1 LEKDRWKVIIAVA
14 GRRID
19 AEGAKTPR
27 FPLKNV
33 ALVQQRLDDLF
44 GRGAATAVV
53 SSGAC
58 GADLVALTAA
68 GARHMRRRMVLPFS
82 RDEFRA
88 SSVTDRPGEWGP
100 VYDRVLAELER
111 TGDVVTLEGHAAGDA
126 AYTAANDAILQEAT
140 TLAQQGATDVLA
152 VLVWEGAPRDGAD
165 MTATFGDEARKRGY
179 RVEQVK
185 TL

>member
-1 LEKDRWKVIIAVA
+1 VIIAVA

-19 AEGAKTPR
+19 AEDATSAR
-27 FPLKNV
+27 FPLKHV
-33 ALVQQRLDDLF
+33 GLVQQRLDELF
-44 GRGAATAVV
+44 RREAATTLV

-58 GADLVALTAA
+58 GADLVALTVAA
-68 GARHMRRRMVLPFS
+68 ARHMRCRIVLPFG

-111 TGDVVTLEGHAAGDA
+111 TGDVVTLEGNAAGDA
-126 AYTAANDAILQEAT
+126 AYAAANEAILQEAAS
-140 TLAQQGATDVLA
+140 LARQGATDVLA

-165 MTATFGDEARKRGY
+165 MTAAFGDEARRRGY